1 MSLTTRCPACRT
13 LFKVVPDQL
22 RVSEGWVRCGQCSEI
37 FDASLHLQQTPR
49 AVDPVPDN
57 PPSSMAIVA
66 AMAVVASPP
75 VQVDIEH
82 PDKTSVQMRK
92 AAPPAMA
99 LPGQFAV
106 VPDNDQDPHE
116 AKPESEPESEPK
128 SEPESEPKS
137 EPDAESG
144 AIPQPSVSF
153 MRARPNHSFWRKT
166 WVRVALVLTSLCLLM
181 VLALQVVVHQRDR
194 IAAMVSDARP
204 ALAAVC
210 SVVGCRVSALRQID
224 SIVIDS
230 STFSK
235 LRGDAYR
242 LSLTIKNNAAIE
254 LAMPALELT
263 LTDSQDQPAMRRVFL
278 PAEFGATSNVLAAGT
293 EWAGAVVLN
302 VRPGGSADQ
311 IAGYR
316 ILVFYP

>member
-37 FDASLHLQQTPR
+37 FDASLHLQQQPR

-66 AMAVVASPP
+66 AMEVVASPP

-99 LPGQFAV
+99 LPAQFPV
-106 VPDNDQDPHE
+106 VADNDQEPYE
-116 AKPESEPESEPK
+116 AK
-128 SEPESEPKS
+128 PESEPKS
-137 EPDAESG
+137 EPDAELG
-144 AIPQPSVSF
+144 AMPQPSVSF
-153 MRARPNHSFWRKT
+153 MRARPNHSFWRTT

-235 LRGDAYR
+235 LSGDAYR

-278 PAEFGATSNVLAAGT
+278 PAEFGATSNVLAAGS
-293 EWAGAVVLN
+293 EWAGAVVLS
-302 VRPGGSADQ
+302 VQPGGGADH

>member
-13 LFKVVPDQL
+13 LFKVVPDQF
-22 RVSEGWVRCGQCSEI
+22 RVSDGWVRCGQCSEI
-37 FDASLHLQQTPR
+37 FDASLHLQQQPR
-49 AVDPVPDN
+49 AVDPVPEN

-66 AMAVVASPP
+66 AMAVVSSPP

-92 AAPPAMA
+92 AAPPARA
-99 LPGQFAV
+99 LPAQSTV
-106 VPDNDQDPHE
+106 VPHNEQEPRE
-116 AKPESEPESEPK
+116 AKPESEPK
-128 SEPESEPKS
+128 AEPKS
-137 EPDAESG
+137 EPDAELG
-144 AIPQPSVSF
+144 AMPQASVSF
-153 MRARPNHSFWRKT
+153 MRARPNHSHWRKT

-194 IAAMVSDARP
+194 IAAMVSGARP

-224 SIVIDS
+224 SIAIDS

-235 LRGDAYR
+235 LRDDTYR
-242 LSLTIKNNAAIE
+242 LSLTLKNNAAIE

-278 PAEFGATSNVLAAGT
+278 PAEFGATSNVLAAGS
-293 EWAGAVVLN
+293 EWAGAVVLS
-302 VRPGGSADQ
+302 VRPGGGANH

>member
-13 LFKVVPDQL
+13 LFKVVSDQL

-37 FDASLHLQQTPR
+37 FDASLNLRQQPR

-66 AMAVVASPP
+66 TMEVVASPP

-99 LPGQFAV
+99 LPGQSPV
-106 VPDNDQDPHE
+106 VPDNDPYPHE
-116 AKPESEPESEPK
+116 AKPEFG
-128 SEPESEPKS
+128 PESEPKS
-137 EPDAESG
+137 EPDAELG
-144 AIPQPSVSF
+144 AMPQPSVSF

-166 WVRVALVLTSLCLLM
+166 WVRVALLLTSLCLLM
-181 VLALQVVVHQRDR
+181 ALALQVVVHQRDR

>member
-66 AMAVVASPP
+66 ALAVVASPP

-128 SEPESEPKS
+128 SEPKS

-144 AIPQPSVSF
+144 AMPQPSVSF

-166 WVRVALVLTSLCLLM
+166 LVRVALVLTSLCLLM

-194 IAAMVSDARP
+194 IAATVSDARP

>member
-1 MSLTTRCPACRT
+1 
-13 LFKVVPDQL
+13 
-22 RVSEGWVRCGQCSEI
+22 
-37 FDASLHLQQTPR
+37 
-49 AVDPVPDN
+49 
-57 PPSSMAIVA
+57 
-66 AMAVVASPP
+66 
-75 VQVDIEH
+75 
-82 PDKTSVQMRK
+82 
-92 AAPPAMA
+92 
-99 LPGQFAV
+99 
-106 VPDNDQDPHE
+106 
-116 AKPESEPESEPK
+116 
-128 SEPESEPKS
+128 
-137 EPDAESG
+137 
-144 AIPQPSVSF
+144 
-153 MRARPNHSFWRKT
+153 MRARPNHSLWRKT

-204 ALAAVC
+204 ALEAVC

-278 PAEFGATSNVLAAGT
+278 PAEFGATSNVLAGGS
-293 EWAGAVVLN
+293 EWAGAVVLS
-302 VRPGGSADQ
+302 VQPGGGADH

>member
-1 MSLTTRCPACRT
+1 MRLTTRCPACRT

-22 RVSEGWVRCGQCSEI
+22 RVSDGWVRCGQCSEI
-37 FDASLHLQQTPR
+37 FDASLHLQQQPR
-49 AVDPVPDN
+49 AVDPVPEN

-82 PDKTSVQMRK
+82 PNKTSVQMRK

-99 LPGQFAV
+99 LPAQSTV
-106 VPDNDQDPHE
+106 VPDNDQEPRE
-116 AKPESEPESEPK
+116 AK
-128 SEPESEPKS
+128 PESEPKS
-137 EPDAESG
+137 EPDAELG
-144 AIPQPSVSF
+144 AMPQASVSF
-153 MRARPNHSFWRKT
+153 MRAGPNHSLWRKT

-194 IAAMVSDARP
+194 IAAMVSGARP

-242 LSLTIKNNAAIE
+242 LSLTLKNNAAIE

-278 PAEFGATSNVLAAGT
+278 PAEFGATSNVLAAGS
-293 EWAGAVVLN
+293 EWAGAVVLS
-302 VRPGGSADQ
+302 VRPGGGADQ